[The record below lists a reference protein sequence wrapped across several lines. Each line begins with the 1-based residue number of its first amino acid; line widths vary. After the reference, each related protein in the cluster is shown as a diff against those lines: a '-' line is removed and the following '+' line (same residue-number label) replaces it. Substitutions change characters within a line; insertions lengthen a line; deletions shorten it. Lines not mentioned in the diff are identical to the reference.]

1 MTRVH
6 HVALFVS
13 DMDRSLYLFQDI
25 LGLMAVWHVP
35 EIKGNRMSALLGI
48 PDIRMEIAY
57 LRNGSEGAAV
67 ELCRVIHP
75 VAEKGPQPFGSPG
88 TLSLSLRVKDLDRL
102 HDRLTQ
108 EGWPPFSPCL
118 EMSDPEGHPVRLFCF
133 PVEEGT
139 VVELFEKS
147 SRKP

>member
-1 MTRVH
+1 MTRIH

-13 DMDRSLYLFQDI
+13 DMDRARYLFQDI
-25 LGLMAVWHVP
+25 LGLKVVWHAP
-35 EIKGNRMSALLGI
+35 EIMGNRMAALLGI

-57 LRNGSEGAAV
+57 LQNTTEDAAV

-75 VAEKGPQPFGSPG
+75 VAEKGSQPFGSPG
-88 TLSLSLRVKDLDRL
+88 TVSLSFRVKDLDGL
-102 HDRLTQ
+102 HDRLGR
-108 EGWPPFSPCL
+108 EGWTPFSPCL

-139 VVELFEKS
+139 VAELFEKS